1 MGNSALHAI
10 AIEGLRQSN
19 PAFYQEYCLLIE
31 GISQQI
37 RELAKAHKED
47 LDYSCFIETFD
58 RVRREPV
65 LNVVIG
71 IKKNNFQLH
80 IHIHQHYHFIVDK
93 PEVGE
98 IAYTAKDALKIV
110 AIRMQDIK

>member
-10 AIEGLRQSN
+10 AIQELRQSN
-19 PAFYQEYCLLIE
+19 PAFHREYCQLVE

-37 RELAKAHKED
+37 RELAKQHKEN

-65 LNVVIG
+65 LNIVIET
-71 IKKNNFQLH
+71 KKNNFQLH
-80 IHIHQHYHFIVDK
+80 IHIHQQYHFVIGK

-98 IAYTAKDALKIV
+98 IAYTAKDTLKLV
-110 AIRMQDIK
+110 AIKIQDIK